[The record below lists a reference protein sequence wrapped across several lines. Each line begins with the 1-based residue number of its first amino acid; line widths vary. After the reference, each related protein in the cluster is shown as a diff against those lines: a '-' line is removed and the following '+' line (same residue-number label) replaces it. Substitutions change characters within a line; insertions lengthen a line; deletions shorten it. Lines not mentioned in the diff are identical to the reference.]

1 MKTEWKNFLQQRG
14 AEWTDPDAPLAHFGN
29 PAQELSVTLSGEV
42 MVDLDHRGLI
52 AVSGEE
58 AESFLQNLLSND
70 VRLVSESQSQLTS
83 LNTAKGRMLALMRLF
98 KREGVFYLSLPR
110 SMVEPTLKRLRMYVL
125 RSKVSLEAAN
135 DAFVQFGLSGTHAA
149 ERLSHV
155 LGAAPDAPY
164 ALQQVAGISIIRL
177 PCGRS
182 GQQRFEMY
190 GELEPMQKLWQAL
203 DVHAT
208 PVGSTSWDL
217 LDTLA
222 ALPEVYP
229 ATVEAFVPQ
238 MANLE
243 RIGGVSFKKG
253 CYPGQEIV
261 ARMHY
266 LGKPARRMVLLRAP
280 EAEPVMPGT
289 AIFGSDAEPSVG
301 EVVRSAAHPDGGCV
315 LLAVLRLNAL
325 IANQDQ
331 TAPSEPSL
339 HLGAAN
345 GALLIQLPLPY
356 ALEDDAA

>member
-1 MKTEWKNFLQQRG
+1 MKTEWKNFLRQRG

-29 PAQELSVTLSGEV
+29 PAQELSLTLSGEV
-42 MVDLDHRGLI
+42 MVDLSHRGLI

-70 VRLVSESQSQLTS
+70 VRQVSDTQSQLTS

-98 KREGVFYLSLPR
+98 KHEGVFYLSLPR

-125 RSKVSLEAAN
+125 RSKVALEAAN

-149 ERLSHV
+149 ERLRKV
-155 LGAAPDAPY
+155 LGNVPEAPDAV
-164 ALQQVAGISIIRL
+164 QHGAGISVIRL

-182 GQQRFEMY
+182 GQQRFEIY

-208 PVGSTSWDL
+208 PVSSTSWEL

-229 ATVEAFVPQ
+229 ATLEAFVPQ

-243 RIGGVSFKKG
+243 RIGAVSFKKG

-266 LGKPARRMVLLRAP
+266 LGKPARRMALLRAP
-280 EAEPVMPGT
+280 DAESAEPGQAVVNTSGE
-289 AIFGSDAEPSVG
+289 AAG
-301 EVVRSAAHPDGGCV
+301 EVVRAAPHPDGGIV

-325 IANQDQ
+325 IED
-331 TAPSEPSL
+331 EPKL
-339 HLGAAN
+339 HLGAAE
-345 GALLIQLPLPY
+345 GAQLTRLPLPY
-356 ALEDDAA
+356 ALEDAAT

>member
-1 MKTEWKNFLQQRG
+1 MKTEWKMFLQQNG

-29 PAQELSVTLSGEV
+29 PAQELSLTLSGEV

-70 VRLVSESQSQLTS
+70 VRQVSATHSQLTS

-98 KREGVFYLSLPR
+98 KHEGVFYLSLPR
-110 SMVEPTLKRLRMYVL
+110 GMVELTLKRLRMYVL
-125 RSKVSLEAAN
+125 RSKVGLEAAN
-135 DAFVQFGLSGTHAA
+135 DAFVQLGLSGMHAA
-149 ERLSHV
+149 ERLTQC
-155 LGAAPDAPY
+155 LGSAPEPVDAV
-164 ALQQVAGISIIRL
+164 QQFAGVSVIRL
-177 PCGRS
+177 PCGRD
-182 GQQRFEMY
+182 GQQRFEIY

-208 PVGSTSWDL
+208 PVGSTSWEL

-266 LGKPARRMVLLRAP
+266 LGKPNRRMALLRAR
-280 EAEPVMPGT
+280 EANSATPGQ
-289 AIFGSDAEPSVG
+289 SVFLASGEAAG
-301 EVVRSAAHPDGGCV
+301 EVVRAAPHPDGGIV
-315 LLAVLRLNAL
+315 LLAVLRLTAL
-325 IANQDQ
+325 IPDQD
-331 TAPSEPSL
+331 EPAL
-339 HLGAAN
+339 HLGSDK
-345 GALLIQLPLPY
+345 GAQLTLLPLPY
-356 ALEDDAA
+356 ALEDAAA

>member
-1 MKTEWKNFLQQRG
+1 MKTEWKMFLQQNG

-29 PAQELSVTLSGEV
+29 PAQELSLTLSGEV

-70 VRLVSESQSQLTS
+70 VRLVTDTQSQLTS

-110 SMVEPTLKRLRMYVL
+110 NMVELTLKRLRMYVL
-125 RSKVSLEAAN
+125 RSKVALEAAN
-135 DAFVQFGLSGTHAA
+135 DAFVQFGLSGMHAA
-149 ERLSHV
+149 ERLTQC
-155 LGAAPDAPY
+155 LGSAPE
-164 ALQQVAGISIIRL
+164 QVGAVRQFAGISVIRL
-177 PCGRS
+177 PCGRD
-182 GQQRFEMY
+182 GQQRFEIY

-208 PVGSTSWDL
+208 PVSSTSWEL

-222 ALPEVYP
+222 GLPEVYP
-229 ATVEAFVPQ
+229 GTLEAFVPQ

-253 CYPGQEIV
+253 CYPGQEVV
-261 ARMHY
+261 ARLHY
-266 LGKPARRMVLLRAP
+266 LGKPTRRMALLRAP
-280 EAEPVMPGT
+280 DSVAPQPAT
-289 AIFGSDAEPSVG
+289 AICTVDGAEVG
-301 EVVRSAAHPDGGCV
+301 TVVRAAPHPDGGCV
-315 LLAVLRLNAL
+315 LLAVLRLTAL
-325 IANQDQ
+325 IPNQN
-331 TAPSEPSL
+331 EPNKDEVAL
-339 HLGAAN
+339 HLGQADS
-345 GALLIQLPLPY
+345 ALVTHLPLTY

>member
-1 MKTEWKNFLQQRG
+1 MKTEWKMFLQQNG

-29 PAQELSVTLSGEV
+29 PAQELSLTLSGEV

-70 VRLVSESQSQLTS
+70 VRLVSDTQSQLTS

-110 SMVEPTLKRLRMYVL
+110 SMVELTLKRLRMYVL
-125 RSKVSLEAAN
+125 RSKVALEAAN
-135 DAFVQFGLSGTHAA
+135 DAFVQFGLSGMHAA
-149 ERLSHV
+149 ERLRQV
-155 LGAAPDAPY
+155 LGTAPETPDAVQH
-164 ALQQVAGISIIRL
+164 AAGISVIRL

-182 GQQRFEMY
+182 GQQRFEIY

-208 PVGSTSWDL
+208 PVSSTSWEL

-229 ATVEAFVPQ
+229 ATLEAFVPQ

-243 RIGGVSFKKG
+243 RIGAVSFKKG

-266 LGKPARRMVLLRAP
+266 LGKPARRMALLRAS
-280 EAEPVMPGT
+280 EAE
-289 AIFGSDAEPSVG
+289 SAEPGQAVVTTAGEAAG
-301 EVVRSAAHPDGGCV
+301 EVVRAAPHPDGGIV

-325 IANQDQ
+325 IPDQDES
-331 TAPSEPSL
+331 TL
-339 HLGAAN
+339 HLGSAE
-345 GALLIQLPLPY
+345 GAQLARLPLPY
-356 ALEDDAA
+356 ALEDAAA

>member
-1 MKTEWKNFLQQRG
+1 MKTEWKNFLQQCG
-14 AEWTDPDAPLAHFGN
+14 AEWTDPDAPLSHFGN

-58 AESFLQNLLSND
+58 AEGFLQNLLSND
-70 VRLVSESQSQLTS
+70 VRLVTDTQSQLTS

-135 DAFVQFGLSGTHAA
+135 DAFVQFGLSGMHAA
-149 ERLSHV
+149 ERLRQV
-155 LGAAPDAPY
+155 LGSVPEEPDAV
-164 ALQQVAGISIIRL
+164 QHGAGISLIRL

-203 DVHAT
+203 DVHAV
-208 PVGSTSWDL
+208 PVSSTSWEL

-222 ALPEVYP
+222 GLPEVYP
-229 ATVEAFVPQ
+229 ATLEAFVPQ

-266 LGKPARRMVLLRAP
+266 LGKPNRRMALLRAADTESAAP
-280 EAEPVMPGT
+280 GQSVFITTGGEA
-289 AIFGSDAEPSVG
+289 ASG
-301 EVVRSAAHPDGGCV
+301 EVVRASPHPDGGMV

-325 IANQDQ
+325 IPDQD
-331 TAPSEPSL
+331 EPTL
-339 HLGAAN
+339 HLGSAE
-345 GALLIQLPLPY
+345 GAPLTRLSLPY
-356 ALEDDAA
+356 ALEDAAA